1 MSNWKVTGGQVV
13 VLLMD
18 KLLSVEVSNDE
29 SVLKLSWDDPMLLFE
44 EGELSVSSVVQGVV
58 IEFVL
63 RFIRC
68 VHS

>member
-18 KLLSVEVSNDE
+18 KLLSVESNDE